1 MDQNAPQSGL
11 ITKIERQQKNKKRY
25 SIYVNEEYA
34 FSVHEDVLISRSI
47 SKGNEIDGVELKQ
60 ILKEEEKKKCERV
73 GLHYLSYRPR
83 TVSEMVRHLKTKEYD
98 EGTIDTLTQEWIQIG
113 YLDDHSFAKQ
123 WLEER
128 VRYKK
133 KGRLLLREELKQ
145 KGISTK
151 IIHEVMDHIDEAEE
165 YKSCLELAQKKIKTL
180 NGLADQKEKYKL
192 YSYLQ
197 RRGYT
202 LELIQSVLLELE
214 ES

>member
-1 MDQNAPQSGL
+1 MGKNTPQSGL

-25 SIYVNEEYA
+25 SIFINEEYS
-34 FSVHEDVLISRSI
+34 FSVHEDVLISQSI
-47 SKGNEIDGVELKQ
+47 RKDQKVERVELEQ
-60 ILKEEEKKKCERV
+60 ILKEEEKKKCEHV

-83 TVSEMVRHLKTKEYD
+83 TVAEMVRHLKNKDYEISAID
-98 EGTIDTLTQEWIQIG
+98 ELIQEWSHLG
-113 YLDDHSFAKQ
+113 YLNDHSFAKQ
-123 WLEER
+123 WVEER

-133 KGRLLLREELKQ
+133 KGRLLLREELNQ

-151 IIHEVMDHIDEAEE
+151 IIHEVLEGIDAEEE

-180 NGLADQKEKYKL
+180 KGIEEQKEKFKL

-197 RRGYT
+197 RRGFTY
-202 LELIQSVLLELE
+202 ELIQSVMLELE